1 MSKRTVDV
9 QKDALQNYF
18 SGIKKQP
25 LLTFE
30 EEIELSK
37 QIQQGDEIAL
47 RRLTESNLRLV
58 VKIARSYMSPGLS
71 FLDLIQEGNIGL
83 MKAAE
88 KFDYR
93 KNVRFSTYAAWWIR
107 QSIVRALAKN
117 QRHIKLPHRKEELL
131 RKVQRYYYSF
141 NQEHGRKPEMHEIA
155 DALHVKE
162 SEVSAVLNSSNPVVS
177 LDWEDED
184 TDSRLVDMFEDT
196 TYQPDDELL
205 KKCAQEDT
213 VRFLN
218 HLREKE
224 RKVLLYRFS
233 FYGGKKVT
241 LKRIGEEMGISPETV
256 RQIEMKAIKK
266 LRQHADEMREYIYG

>member
-1 MSKRTVDV
+1 MVNSTTDIQR
-9 QKDALQNYF
+9 DALQNYF

-30 EEIELSK
+30 EEIDLSK
-37 QIQQGDEIAL
+37 KIQGGDDFAL

-131 RKVQRYYYSF
+131 RKVQRYFYSYS
-141 NQEHGRKPEMHEIA
+141 QDHGRKPELHEIA
-155 DALHVKE
+155 EALHVRE
-162 SEVSAVLNSSNPVVS
+162 TEVTAVLNSSNPVVS
-177 LDWEDED
+177 LDWEDEE
-184 TDSRLVDMFEDT
+184 TDSRLVDMFEDN

-213 VRFLN
+213 VKFLN

-233 FYGGKKVT
+233 FYGGKKLT